1 MPFTALIPVRFG
13 DVDPAGFVYYAN
25 IYHYFHV
32 AMEEYFAAR
41 CGITYADLIEV
52 ERLGFPTVKVE
63 TEFFEPLHYGDVA
76 QVEVKITGVGDSSA
90 TFEYQIKRSGED
102 VLCARSK
109 QIQVC
114 MSFETKRGVNV
125 PDKYR
130 AAFLLKDGTEG
141 E

>member
-1 MPFTALIPVRFG
+1 MPFTTLIPVRFA

-32 AMEEYFAAR
+32 AMEEFFAVR
-41 CGITYADLIEV
+41 CGISYASLIED

-76 QVEVKITGVGDSSA
+76 EVEVKVTSVGDSSA
-90 TFEYQIKRSGED
+90 SFEYQIRRAGED
-102 VLCARSK
+102 VLCVRSK

-114 MSFETKRGVNV
+114 MSFDTKRGVSV
-125 PDKYR
+125 PEKYR
-130 AAFLLKDGTEG
+130 AAFLSKDEL
-141 E
+141 ERE

>member
-1 MPFTALIPVRFG
+1 MPFTTLIPVRFA

-32 AMEEYFAAR
+32 AMEEFFAAR

-76 QVEVKITGVGDSSA
+76 EVELKVTNVGESSA
-90 TFEYQIKRSGED
+90 TFEYQIKRAGED
-102 VLCARSK
+102 VLCVRSK
-109 QIQVC
+109 QTQVC
-114 MSFETKRGVNV
+114 MSFDTKRGVSV

-130 AAFLLKDGTEG
+130 AAFLQSG
-141 E
+141 